1 MASELIITSAR
12 KGLDGGSGF
21 QPVLRTRGMAPS
33 LAERIRIRAG
43 YSHPYTQGDAR
54 NPIVFV
60 HRTERVGG
68 ENLHFLIRLADAGSD
83 HTGRSNF
90 LAHAIVL
97 DSGEAK
103 RKPAGP
109 AETMRRFPFRTSWD
123 EPSRE
128 SGSPTVIGGERPP
141 SPCAAWSAAGLDP
154 GIAGDLAESAMK
166 GETTRVVTRPGDDVL
181 LLFADALALV
191 APAKRWQ
198 VTFTTCEIEPVE
210 ANWRAVRSDLPQSR
224 GLASTP
230 GVIDLSRPGA
240 RGSDSPY
247 ARYARGD
254 AGTVLPWESATS
266 PGSTVPPSPQNDGRS
281 QSTVPPEDGTQNRD
295 RFLEVDGNAGFDLG
309 AAVRLPVVPPQSSV
323 APPHP
328 GKRNLES
335 VTRTRANAA
344 GTRKPVTFDRPES
357 DPYLAIKYIGGGL
370 LIVATCVGLYVFQS
384 GWLATDEIPQARREP
399 VEPESDI
406 GEQFAR
412 DLSKEKLERDRRKSE
427 AEETRKAAEAKA
439 AADLEIA
446 AQQQAENEKKAQAAR
461 EAEAAREQEAAA
473 IAAAKKKAFADV
485 ALIPDTIT
493 DDLPSPSGPLGN
505 ETPVKHVDLGPFD
518 FANLVTADFRLAYPR
533 DNFEGAT
540 LLADVRRVPDAESPT
555 WSIESTAPNVEQPSQ
570 QLLARL
576 VARDGRLHLEPSKD
590 FRNNNWR
597 FALMRRSVLLVIAAD
612 PDKTEEPA
620 RVVRE
625 IRLVRPRHGDLS
637 LTVDPIGGKA
647 GVLPLSPLLPIA
659 IAGSTDGADRKLPLA
674 GCKIYYDATWGED
687 VQAKAADGSSVD
699 SLDNT
704 NSQATLPL
712 PWRADWPSIVT
723 IIKASFQDG
732 VLTAKPEIRAPKAN
746 WHTLAFL
753 DTLRDSQEKQAE
765 TRLENNWR
773 IATKLLQS
781 ALTEK
786 QAQSLVGSLKNCEL
800 TLRDFGMP
808 DEEKELNGAVRNF
821 MDKASGKVDAKSVP
835 EHPRES
841 LLKVLAAVER
851 KAKDRV
857 GELLEIRSAL
867 RKPLTIRVTHIA
879 SDAYDGDDKYEVPL
893 FISGTPEDTERQ
905 VGEGVPST
913 VQDPLQ

>member
-141 SPCAAWSAAGLDP
+141 SPCAAWRAAGLDP

-224 GLASTP
+224 GLGSAP

-247 ARYARGD
+247 ARYARGN
-254 AGTVLPWESATS
+254 AGAVLPWESVTS
-266 PGSTVPPSPQNDGRS
+266 PGSTVPPSPQNDGRC

-335 VTRTRANAA
+335 VTRTRASTA

-357 DPYLAIKYIGGGL
+357 DPYLAIKYMGGGL

-384 GWLATDEIPQARREP
+384 GWLATGEIPQARRAP
-399 VEPESDI
+399 IANESDV

-412 DLSKEKLERDRRKSE
+412 NVSKDAVERDRRDSE
-427 AEETRKAAEAKA
+427 AEQARKATEQKE
-439 AADLEIA
+439 AADLRLA
-446 AQQQAENEKKAQAAR
+446 AQQEAQKEQKTKAAR
-461 EAEAAREQEAAA
+461 EAEEEQARKATASATARQ
-473 IAAAKKKAFADV
+473 KAFADI
-485 ALIPDTIT
+485 ALMPDTIRQ
-493 DDLPSPSGPLGN
+493 DLPIPGGTLDDSGLIKPI
-505 ETPVKHVDLGPFD
+505 DLGHFD
-518 FANLVTADFRLAYPR
+518 YSNLSEVHFRLAYPV
-533 DNFEGAT
+533 DEFAGQS
-540 LLADVRRVPDAESPT
+540 LLADVQRSPEETTPT
-555 WSIESTAPNVEQPSQ
+555 WRIESRTQTPEGPSQ

-576 VARDGRLHLEPSKD
+576 INRGSQLYLEPSD
-590 FRNNNWR
+590 AFTRDNWR

-612 PDKTEEPA
+612 PDKPGA
-620 RVVRE
+620 PPRVVRA
-625 IRLVRPRHGDLS
+625 IRLVRPRQGDLS

-647 GVLPLSPLLPIA
+647 VLPLSPLLPIA
-659 IAGSTDGADRKLPLA
+659 IAGSTDGTDRKLPLA
-674 GCKIYYDATWGED
+674 GCEIYFDATWGED
-687 VQAKAADGSSVD
+687 VQAKAADRSSVD

-704 NSQATLPL
+704 NPQAILPL
-712 PWRADWPSIVT
+712 PWRAEWPPVVT
-723 IIKASFQDG
+723 IVKASFQDG
-732 VLTAKPEIRAPKAN
+732 VLTAKPDIRDPKAMD
-746 WHTLAFL
+746 TLAFL
-753 DTLRDSQEKQAE
+753 NTLRESQEKQAE
-765 TRLENNWR
+765 TRLNKNWR
-773 IATKLLQS
+773 NATKLLQS
-781 ALTEK
+781 AITEK
-786 QAQSLVGSLKNCEL
+786 QMQAVVGSLRNCEL

-808 DEEKELNGAVRNF
+808 DEEKELNAAVRNF
-821 MDKASGKVDAKSVP
+821 MDKASGKGDAKSVS
-835 EHPRES
+835 ENPRES
-841 LLKVLAAVER
+841 LLKVLAAVEK

-857 GELLEIRSAL
+857 GELLEMRAAL
-867 RKPLTIRVTHIA
+867 HKRLTIRVTHIA
-879 SDAYDGDDKYEVPL
+879 SDAYDGDEKYKVPL
-893 FISGTPEDTERQ
+893 FISSTPEDSERQ
-905 VGEGVPST
+905 AGEGALNT
-913 VQDPLQ
+913 VHDPLQ